1 MNRFLQFVD
10 AKTSSEHFENFCGGK
25 FFDKSLLDGD
35 WPQFTLCFQVTV
47 LYWVPVVFLLLAL
60 IPYSVTSWRRCSKRC
75 SPSKTSFLYVSKLTL
90 SLCATL
96 IAFSDAGESKQS
108 AQAFV
113 VGPMLR
119 GSSLLVTAMMIDLDR
134 KNGRHNNG
142 YLCLF
147 WLIQVVCGIIPFY
160 SEIREQA
167 FSNYW
172 HISFYI
178 QFGIWIMQLFLSNW
192 AEEVEITPEMVSER
206 HEEPCP
212 IIKAPFFAY
221 TTFQWLDPLMF
232 KGWKKYLQED
242 DLWAL
247 NPENKVI
254 DQGERFQQLYA
265 KEKAMQERKRMDFER
280 KMQTS
285 YFSNGFSSVRS
296 PEQRGYTHIQEAV
309 NQSIDNGS
317 VSSLS
322 YFFKKGKQTTNLG
335 PSFEPSVFKVLCKQ
349 FGGKMLVAWTCKFFY
364 DCLQFCNPQILDL
377 VINFVNKGHED
388 DPLWQGI
395 VYSFAFMLTAVLS
408 SQFFHQLFYIGMNVG
423 MNVKSAIISA
433 VYRKA
438 LVMSNEAKKGS
449 TVGEIVNLMSI
460 DSDRL
465 NLAIGYL
472 WVLWSAPLQIVVAL
486 VLLWF
491 QVKQAVFG
499 GLAVIVLSIPLNFV
513 LANFQK
519 KLQVGQ
525 LKFKDR
531 RIRQMGEILSGIKVI
546 KLYAWEQPFMKRI
559 SGTRSSEIDYLM
571 KAAYLNGF
579 NTFTW
584 TFMPFL
590 ITLVTFMIYVYA
602 MGEPLTSSKAFVT
615 LSLFN
620 ILRAPL
626 NMLPM
631 LVAFL
636 VQASVSLKRITK
648 FLNNDEIDR
657 FCVSHNRDDEY
668 PIRMSNCD
676 LSWNSDCNI
685 HGDPTL
691 TLAGINLKVKTGSL
705 VAVVGTVGAGK
716 SSLISSLLGDLI
728 KHSGVINTHGNVA
741 YVSQQAWIQNLTVR
755 ENILFGR
762 DFRKDKYEKVV
773 EACALKPDLEILP
786 GGDQTEIGEK
796 GINLSGG
803 QKQRVNIARA
813 VYQNSDIYLFDD
825 PLSAVDAHVGKHLFD
840 NIVGP
845 HGVLKSKTRVLV
857 THGLAF
863 LKHVDHVV
871 FMKDGRIVEQGSF
884 LDLLENCNLFK
895 VFVQSANLTDDD
907 KKSWDL
913 EESGASV
920 VTAASSIGSEVP
932 ENGRERSLS
941 EINRHQLFKEER
953 KNKKQQSRRV
963 NRTISFLDNDMH
975 ENPDLKEIKRE
986 AIEKDRQAEGRL
998 TEKEVAEEG
1007 NIKLSIFVNY
1017 VRSIGINA
1025 FCFSAL
1031 LFCCYQGAS
1040 IFAQIWLSKWSEWTD
1055 DQINKSPDNYSL
1067 KGAELNEKAGIY
1079 GLAGV
1084 LQACF
1089 IFLYGVIFSVALVK
1103 ASSRLHLKLLDNIMR
1118 APMSFFDSVPS
1129 GRIMNRF
1136 SKDVETTDNTLPQ
1149 TVRSFLMTMCTVL
1162 QVFIIISYTTPIFLA
1177 FLVPLT
1183 ILYYFVQ
1190 RFYVK
1195 TSRQLKRVESTTRS
1209 PIFNH
1214 FSETLTG

>member
-1 MNRFLQFVD
+1 M
-10 AKTSSEHFENFCGGK
+10 
-25 FFDKSLLDGD
+25 
-35 WPQFTLCFQVTV
+35 
-47 LYWVPVVFLLLAL
+47 
-60 IPYSVTSWRRCSKRC
+60 RRKRQ
-75 SPSKTSFLYVSKLTL
+75 K
-90 SLCATL
+90 
-96 IAFSDAGESKQS
+96 
-108 AQAFV
+108 
-113 VGPMLR
+113 
-119 GSSLLVTAMMIDLDR
+119 
-134 KNGRHNNG
+134 
-142 YLCLF
+142 
-147 WLIQVVCGIIPFY
+147 
-160 SEIREQA
+160 
-167 FSNYW
+167 
-172 HISFYI
+172 
-178 QFGIWIMQLFLSNW
+178 
-192 AEEVEITPEMVSER
+192 
-206 HEEPCP
+206 
-212 IIKAPFFAY
+212 
-221 TTFQWLDPLMF
+221 
-232 KGWKKYLQED
+232 
-242 DLWAL
+242 
-247 NPENKVI
+247 
-254 DQGERFQQLYA
+254 
-265 KEKAMQERKRMDFER
+265 QERKRMEYER
-280 KMQTS
+280 KMQSS
-285 YFSNGFSSVRS
+285 YFSNGFSAGPRG

-309 NQSIDNGS
+309 TQSIDNGS

-322 YFFKKGKQTTNLG
+322 YFFKNKNGKLAGNLG
-335 PSFEPSVFKVLCKQ
+335 PTFEPSVLLVLIKQ
-349 FGGKMLVAWTCKFFY
+349 YGGKILIAWTCKFFY

-377 VINFVNKGHED
+377 VINFVNEGHKD

-395 VYSFAFMLTAVLS
+395 VYSFAFMLTAILS
-408 SQFFHQLFYIGMNVG
+408 SQFFHQLFYISMNVG

-499 GLAVIVLSIPLNFV
+499 GLAVIVLSIPLNYL
-513 LANFQK
+513 LASFQK

-546 KLYAWEQPFMKRI
+546 KLYAWEIPFMKRI
-559 SGTRSSEIDYLM
+559 SGTRSREIEFL
-571 KAAYLNGF
+571 KKSAYLNGV

-626 NMLPM
+626 SMLPM

-636 VQASVSLKRITK
+636 VQASVSLKRISK
-648 FLNNDEIDR
+648 FLNNDEIDTT
-657 FCVSHNRDDEY
+657 CVSHNRDDEY

-685 HGDPTL
+685 QGEPSL
-691 TLAGINLKVKTGSL
+691 TLSGINLKVKSASL
-705 VAVVGTVGAGK
+705 TAVVGTVGAGK

-728 KHSGVINTHGNVA
+728 KHNGMINMHGSVA

-755 ENILFGR
+755 ENILFGKK
-762 DFRKDKYEKVV
+762 FRKDKYDKVV

-825 PLSAVDAHVGKHLFD
+825 PLSAVDAHVGKHLFEH
-840 NIVGP
+840 IVGP
-845 HGVLKSKTRVLV
+845 HGILKSKTRVLV

-871 FMKDGRIVEQGSF
+871 FMKDGRIVEQGTF
-884 LDLLENCNLFK
+884 LDLLENCNSFK
-895 VFVQSANLTDDD
+895 VFVQSAKLTEDD

-913 EESGASV
+913 EESGTSGISGVSSV
-920 VTAASSIGSEVP
+920 ISEAP
-932 ENGRERSLS
+932 GGRERSQS
-941 EINRHQLFKEER
+941 EIKRHEMFKAER
-953 KNKKQQSRRV
+953 KGKKRTRRRIT
-963 NRTISFLDNDMH
+963 RTISCLDNDMC
-975 ENPDLKEIKRE
+975 ENADLKDLKKE
-986 AIEKDRQAEGRL
+986 AQDKDRQAEGRL

-1007 NIKLSIFVNY
+1007 NIKWSIFVNY
-1017 VRSIGINA
+1017 IRSIGVSA
-1025 FCFSAL
+1025 FCFSAS
-1031 LFCCYQGAS
+1031 LFMCYQAAS
-1040 IFAQIWLSKWSEWTD
+1040 IFAQIWLSQWSEWTD
-1055 DQINKSPDNYSL
+1055 KQINKWPHNYSL
-1067 KGAELNEKAGIY
+1067 KRSELNEKAGIY
-1079 GLAGV
+1079 GLSGA
-1084 LQACF
+1084 LQAGF
-1089 IFLYGVIFSVALVK
+1089 ILSYGVIFCLALVK
-1103 ASSRLHLKLLDNIMR
+1103 ASARLHIGLLDNIMR

-1149 TVRSFLMTMCTVL
+1149 TVRSFLMTMCTVF
-1162 QVFIIISYTTPIFLA
+1162 QVFIIISYTTPIFLV
-1177 FLVPLT
+1177 FLVPLA
-1183 ILYYFVQ
+1183 ILYYFIQ

-1209 PIFNH
+1209 PIFNQ